1 MDEFE
6 ELKERLHD
14 ETLEDELTRL
24 RWRKANDST
33 FTLHHLRMMI
43 DSECRRQDEG
53 ARDRGDIHHIENQ
66 ARMAAM
72 EILYHEWRKESAC

>member
-6 ELKERLHD
+6 ELKERLH
-14 ETLEDELTRL
+14 ENTLEEELTRL
-24 RWRKANDST
+24 RWRKANDRE
-33 FTLHHLRMMI
+33 FTLQKLRIMI
-43 DSECRRQDEG
+43 DSEVRRQDDG

-72 EILYHEWRKESAC
+72 EILYHEWRKEAAC